1 MSQGH
6 VAPLK
11 IYLAVFA
18 ALMVLTFVTVE
29 VAFVDLGAFSPAIAL
44 SIACL
49 KATLVILYFMHVR
62 WSEKLVWILVGVGF
76 LWLAILIAITMSDYL
91 SRGWLPFPGK

>member
-1 MSQGH
+1 MAQSH
-6 VAPLK
+6 VVPVRV
-11 IYLAVFA
+11 YLAIFA
-18 ALMVLTFVTVE
+18 ALLVLTFVTVQA
-29 VAFVDLGAFSPAIAL
+29 AFVDLGPFSPVIAL

-62 WSEKLVWILVGVGF
+62 WSDRLVWILVGVGF
-76 LWLAILIAITMSDYL
+76 VWIVILIGILLSDYL

>member
-6 VAPLK
+6 VVPLK
-11 IYLAVFA
+11 VYLAVFA
-18 ALMVLTFVTVE
+18 ALLVLTFVTVQ
-29 VAFVDLGAFSPAIAL
+29 VAFVDLGRLSPVVAL

-49 KATLVILYFMHVR
+49 KTTLVILYFMHVR
-62 WSEKLVWILVGVGF
+62 WSERLILTLVGVGF
-76 LWLAILIAITMSDYL
+76 VWLAILIAITMSDYL